1 MAYTKFYISKANCT
15 IKAVQY
21 NTVQDIIYSS
31 VHCKDKTNADS
42 AIKSD
47 SVYNEWLYTG
57 FYI

>member
-15 IKAVQY
+15 IKSVQY

-47 SVYNEWLYTG
+47 SVYNE
-57 FYI
+57 